1 MDKQSQKADIDDLNE
16 MLALT
21 EAAIQNLTLLLAEIN
36 PEDKEATA
44 LVMEDITEQENIRH
58 SILLNIELIKNN
70 QNEPPAELGN

>member
-21 EAAIQNLTLLLAEIN
+21 EATIQNLTLSLAEIN
-36 PEDKEATA
+36 PEDKDAIE
-44 LVMEDITEQENIRH
+44 LVIADITEQENIRH
-58 SILLNIELIKNN
+58 SILLNIELVKNS